1 MSTIS
6 IQQALAMMSEAGDKP
21 FRISFVRATGKTAGS
36 IKECLAY
43 YGAPNPR
50 DRQAPTMGEQGR
62 KRKTH
67 YESGT
72 VPLTEVSSRQ
82 LLTPLISH
90 IISFRNLKV
99 IH

>member
-6 IQQALAMMSEAGDKP
+6 IHQALAQMSEAGDRP
-21 FRISFVRATGKTAGS
+21 FRISFVRSTGKNAGS
-36 IKECLAY
+36 IKEALCY

-50 DRQAPTMGEQGR
+50 DRQAPTQGEQGR

-90 IISFRNLKV
+90 IIYFHGNKV